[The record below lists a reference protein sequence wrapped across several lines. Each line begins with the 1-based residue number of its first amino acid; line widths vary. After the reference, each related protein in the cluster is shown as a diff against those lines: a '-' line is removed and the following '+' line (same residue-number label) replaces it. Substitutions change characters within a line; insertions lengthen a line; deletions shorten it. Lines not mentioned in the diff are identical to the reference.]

1 MVTRGSAQR
10 GKSIRVE
17 AARRGVSV
25 YRVRL
30 ERGLRRGLS
39 PGAAVGHAEPGEPTA
54 SDLKQVE
61 NFGSLAPVD
70 VLQRAAIANAE
81 RELGDL
87 PKYDPEATERRIEQI
102 RDPDT
107 LHLLATTTLADWQ
120 AQAAQQVPGN
130 PFFYHGGSA

>member
-1 MVTRGSAQR
+1 MMALRGE
-10 GKSIRVE
+10 SIRVE
-17 AARRGVSV
+17 AARRSVSV

-54 SDLKQVE
+54 SDLQQVE
-61 NFGSLAPVD
+61 NVGSLAPVG

-87 PKYDPEATERRIEQI
+87 PKYVPQAMD
-102 RDPDT
+102 
-107 LHLLATTTLADWQ
+107 HLELWRGKGCPPSPPSSGAGRLAWCPAGQPFSDWRC
-120 AQAAQQVPGN
+120 N
-130 PFFYHGGSA
+130 